1 MAQHHG
7 LPTRFL
13 DWTSSPL
20 NAAYFAAESSL
31 RRETSASHL
40 AVWCLIEEGR
50 PYWGDQLAIHRVP
63 AAHSPNIAAQ
73 SGLFTLT
80 LLPAARGIPLNVV
93 AVEDIVE
100 RSWRSGEPLI
110 QKYEVP
116 RDQAGDVLEL
126 CEAFGVC
133 GATMFP
139 GADGAARAALERRA
153 RFDDEEARRG

>member
-1 MAQHHG
+1 LQ
-7 LPTRFL
+7 
-13 DWTSSPL
+13 
-20 NAAYFAAESSL
+20 
-31 RRETSASHL
+31 SHR
-40 AVWCLIEEGR
+40 R
-50 PYWGDQLAIHRVP
+50 PYPHRLAAAFGLAHVEPKCSERAAPGDSKEAK
-63 AAHSPNIAAQ
+63 ASPEVAPDPV
-73 SGLFTLT
+73 GL
-80 LLPAARGIPLNVV
+80 I
-93 AVEDIVE
+93 EDIVE